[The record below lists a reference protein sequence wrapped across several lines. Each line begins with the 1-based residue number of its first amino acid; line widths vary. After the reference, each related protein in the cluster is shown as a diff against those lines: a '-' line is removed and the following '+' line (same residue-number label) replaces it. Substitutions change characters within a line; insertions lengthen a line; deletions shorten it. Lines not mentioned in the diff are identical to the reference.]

1 MERLKARE
9 AERDALRAELAEIS
23 EENSFTVPS
32 REDLDAIY
40 RAQVARLEELLT
52 GSDHMVEAN
61 ALLREL
67 LGEVRVWGDPQAQGG
82 VAIEIRG
89 EVSRMFQGTGLSAL
103 QISLV
108 AGAGFEPA
116 TFRL

>member
-1 MERLKARE
+1 MIAINPAEGAIERLLDRLEGDDASAALMERLKARE

-32 REDLDAIY
+32 REDLEAIY

-61 ALLREL
+61 AFLREL
-67 LGEVRVWGDPQAQGG
+67 LGEVRVWGDP
-82 VAIEIRG
+82 
-89 EVSRMFQGTGLSAL
+89 
-103 QISLV
+103 
-108 AGAGFEPA
+108 
-116 TFRL
+116 